1 MQSLG
6 VRRRTFTAAGA
17 ASLFAAETKIRLA
30 VVGGGFGTQFY
41 WHEHPQCT
49 VAAVTDL
56 YSERR
61 TALRNTYQCDNVY
74 ESMEDMLAK
83 RRDIDA
89 VAIFSGA
96 PDHAN
101 QAIECM
107 KRGLHVISAVPACM
121 RLEDAA
127 RLVEAKKQYGMQ
139 YMMAETSYY
148 RQAAIYA
155 REMYQ
160 SGGFGRI
167 HYSEVEYYHDDNRE
181 RMIADK
187 RSRYYNPDGSNS
199 WRQAIPP
206 MLYPTHSL
214 GFVTGITGE
223 RITHV
228 SCLGWGDQQL
238 IAKFP
243 TNRYKNP
250 HMNEFA
256 QMRTNAGHMVRCN
269 VFWQIAAD
277 GERAQWFGEKGSF
290 YMAKSGF
297 HGDMWHPRYGKAEP
311 VAVPKY
317 WATRLPEKM
326 RHDSG
331 HGGSH
336 TFLAHEFIQALLE
349 KREPAVD
356 MDKALAMTVPGMV
369 AHQSALKNGE
379 PMRVPSFS
387 V

>member
-1 MQSLG
+1 MDTAKIN
-6 VRRRTFTAAGA
+6 RRTFAATGA
-17 ASLFAAETKIRLA
+17 ASLMAAGGKIRLA

-41 WHEHPQCT
+41 WHEHPNCT

-56 YSERR
+56 HAGRR
-61 TALRNTYQCDNVY
+61 AALRDTYQCGSVY
-74 ESMEDMLAK
+74 ESMEDMLA
-83 RRDIDA
+83 RRKDIDA

-101 QAIECM
+101 QVIECM
-107 KRGLHVISAVPACM
+107 KRGLHVISSVPACM
-121 RLEDAA
+121 TLEEAA
-127 RLVEAKKQYGMQ
+127 RLAEAKRSWGVR

-155 REMYQ
+155 RELYE
-160 SGGFGRI
+160 SGGFGKI

-181 RMIADK
+181 QMISDK
-187 RSRYYNPDGSNS
+187 RSRYYNPDGSHS
-199 WRQAIPP
+199 WHQAIPP
-206 MLYPTHSL
+206 MLYSTHSL

-223 RITHV
+223 RITEA

-238 IAKFP
+238 IARFP
-243 TNRYKNP
+243 TNRYRNP
-250 HMNEFA
+250 FMNEFA
-256 QMRTNAGHMVRCN
+256 LIKTNAGHMVRCN

-277 GERAQWFGEKGSF
+277 GERAQWFGEKGSL

-297 HGDMWHPRYGKAEP
+297 HGDMWHPRYGKPEP
-311 VAVPKY
+311 AAVPKY
-317 WATRLPEKM
+317 WSTRLPEKM

-356 MDKALAMTVPGMV
+356 MDKALAMTVPGIV

-379 PMRVPSFS
+379 LLRVPQFTF
-387 V
+387 